1 MFSTYFDMPLNEIL
15 NPKQKFKY
23 LQNFCPALIGRSSD
37 EIRAALR
44 SIVHQAGLV
53 EIDISETSLSIDHQ
67 VFETLLTSLKVHTSV
82 VELMRSFAQPF
93 P

>member
-15 NPKQKFKY
+15 HPKQKFKY

-53 EIDISETSLSIDHQ
+53 EIDISEACTEAFVRIKAIP
-67 VFETLLTSLKVHTSV
+67 VFNEFDSWHPY
-82 VELMRSFAQPF
+82 AAD
-93 P
+93 